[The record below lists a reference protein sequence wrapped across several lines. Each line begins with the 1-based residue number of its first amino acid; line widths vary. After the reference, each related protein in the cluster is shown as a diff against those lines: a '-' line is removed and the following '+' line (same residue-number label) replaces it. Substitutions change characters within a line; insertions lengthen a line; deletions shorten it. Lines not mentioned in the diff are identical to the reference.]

1 MNIENITQAATQ
13 AGGNA
18 GNKNTNQENSSSFT
32 EIFAAANNPKP
43 QDAATLAK
51 AKEAATK
58 QATNDFLAY
67 MKKSLAERM
76 QEAWLKQH
84 NMTREQFEALP
95 PEEKKKVAE
104 EMRADIEEK
113 IKEMAKKKL
122 SENTQFLASAI

>member
-1 MNIENITQAATQ
+1 MNIENITQAKTQ
-13 AGGNA
+13 AAGNA
-18 GNKNTNQENSSSFT
+18 SNKNTNQGNSNSFT
-32 EIFAAANNPKP
+32 EILAAANNPKP

-51 AKEAATK
+51 AKEASNK
-58 QATNDFLAY
+58 QAINDFLAY

-76 QEAWLKQH
+76 EEAWLKQH